1 MSIDTDDR
9 FLASAEAAPMTRAEQ
24 RKIVFAA
31 VIVLLYPAFWVMIG
45 CVAVS
50 MFEETGNKARD

>member
-50 MFEETGNKARD
+50 MFEEDG